1 MSGMTKKKF
10 TSTIF
15 TVGLALLILSA
26 VAGYHS
32 VRNLLTLLPADSY
45 EDKGIYTFSP
55 RQVLPVQVKNKNA
68 VGRNRRMNPTRTVYM
83 VCYRD
88 TGGGGYQWKEEA
100 AARSLG
106 EKIVDAGTTVERR
119 VLIIPANRSYITVEP
134 DQTAESYTAGLR
146 KRYLAVLSL
155 AGSYVLLYAAAWCV
169 TGFRRK
175 MQKGKGQEDYAG
187 TAGG

>member
-1 MSGMTKKKF
+1 M
-10 TSTIF
+10 
-15 TVGLALLILSA
+15 
-26 VAGYHS
+26 
-32 VRNLLTLLPADSY
+32 
-45 EDKGIYTFSP
+45 
-55 RQVLPVQVKNKNA
+55 
-68 VGRNRRMNPTRTVYM
+68 
-83 VCYRD
+83 
-88 TGGGGYQWKEEA
+88 
-100 AARSLG
+100 
-106 EKIVDAGTTVERR
+106 DAGTTVERR